1 MPENGNIYFS
11 AFGIFHKVGIEYL
24 PKTEQRNMI
33 RLSST
38 RELALAHKNNIKKKA
53 VLYGGL
59 EYNMG
64 AKDRD
69 RIRLAYYNSESTPD
83 LVFRDAPNIQDLR
96 QKRSN
101 LSLSLIHI

>member
-1 MPENGNIYFS
+1 
-11 AFGIFHKVGIEYL
+11 
-24 PKTEQRNMI
+24 
-33 RLSST
+33 
-38 RELALAHKNNIKKKA
+38 
-53 VLYGGL
+53 
-59 EYNMG
+59 MG

-101 LSLSLIHI
+101 LSYLNGAETEVLSISQLLRGKKINYTVANGYGWN